1 MGANINITLE
11 SKMATFEG
19 VDRLQGTD
27 VTAKDLRAGAAL
39 IIAGLT
45 ASGTTRVSNIHF
57 VERGYQNLI
66 EKMTAL
72 GADIKRIED

>member
-1 MGANINITLE
+1 MGADINITIE

-19 VDRLQGTD
+19 VRQLYGAD
-27 VTAKDLRAGAAL
+27 VVAKDLRAGAAL

-45 ASGTTRVSNIHF
+45 AQGITRVDNIHF
-57 VERGYQNLI
+57 VERGYQNLV

-72 GADIKRIED
+72 GADIKKINY